1 MHPPPPPLRSEHLN
15 QPEKVASRDCQAAAD
30 LYNKEESSESSLQ
43 TDSFE
48 AELNELQ
55 SKIKIMYGKK
65 FIKVIREN
73 GVFAFVCKDDVSGPF
88 GSFKKGD
95 VLMPASFNRPALNK
109 ARGNVLTGN
118 YPIQWTGPLYLK

>member
-1 MHPPPPPLRSEHLN
+1 MMTVNLPAKTLDEGITNMMNTAKMDYQMWCTHSSTDANAISEYS
-15 QPEKVASRDCQAAAD
+15 K
-30 LYNKEESSESSLQ
+30 K
-43 TDSFE
+43 
-48 AELNELQ
+48 ELNEWQ

-95 VLMPASFNRPALNK
+95 VLMPASYNRPALNK

>member
-1 MHPPPPPLRSEHLN
+1 MMTVNLPAKTLDEGITNMMNTAKMDYQMWCTHSSTDANAISEYS
-15 QPEKVASRDCQAAAD
+15 K
-30 LYNKEESSESSLQ
+30 K
-43 TDSFE
+43 
-48 AELNELQ
+48 ELNEWQ

-73 GVFAFVCKDDVSGPF
+73 GVFAFVCKYDVSGPF

>member
-1 MHPPPPPLRSEHLN
+1 MMTVNLPAKTLDEGITNMMNTAKIDYQMWCIHSSTDANAISEHS
-15 QPEKVASRDCQAAAD
+15 K
-30 LYNKEESSESSLQ
+30 K
-43 TDSFE
+43 
-48 AELNELQ
+48 ELNEWQ

-73 GVFAFVCKDDVSGPF
+73 GVFAFVCKDAVSGPF